1 FRGIPPLRLRSG
13 QALAQKTR
21 KGGAPIGVPAY
32 RITQSIG
39 APGCP
44 FFWPA
49 CPMQIVFDLTSCEI
63 TGGSTRA
70 VFFHLTHGG
79 VHLAATENYLSEP
92 ATQLHSD
99 ANAAAALP
107 RLAVGV
113 MASLCAVKV
122 LLHIFT
128 SVRHYGYFRDELYYL
143 DMARH
148 LDWGYVDAAP
158 LIAVYAKI
166 ALLMGGSLWAL
177 RILPAL
183 AGAALI
189 ALTMVIVRELGGGRY
204 AQFFAGLCILL
215 CPAVLSVDSL
225 LTMNA
230 FEPLFW
236 MGCIWVIARILRTGD
251 SRLWLWFGLLAGL
264 GLENK
269 HSTLS
274 FGFAVT
280 VALLLTGH
288 RREFARR
295 WIWIAGAI
303 AVALFLPNIIWQI
316 RHHFPTIE
324 DLANV
329 RRDGKNVVL
338 GPLAFVKEQ
347 IIDMHPVLLPVWVSG
362 LVWFLRDRRWR
373 VLGLTFV
380 VFFVLMDVAHGK
392 NYYVFP
398 IYPMLF
404 AGGAVVIERWLGT
417 RAAWT
422 RAAVVAVIVLAA
434 LPAIPLVTWMLPPE
448 RLLAYQNA
456 IGFKPGKAEVKMESL
471 LPQPVA
477 DQFGWPEM
485 VNEVAG
491 IYNSLPLEQRAE
503 TGIWAGNYGEAGAIN
518 LFGPKLGLP
527 RAYSRHQNHWYWGP
541 PPQVYKNLIVIEW
554 SLDDVRDNCT
564 SFQAF
569 NHYERFGMGEENTP
583 IYLCRGVEFDIQKI
597 WWHSHHW
604 N

>member
-1 FRGIPPLRLRSG
+1 LDSLKTNTAAFDIYPPSG
-13 QALAQKTR
+13 EAGSAALAIH
-21 KGGAPIGVPAY
+21 P
-32 RITQSIG
+32 QSG
-39 APGCP
+39 EA
-44 FFWPA
+44 
-49 CPMQIVFDLTSCEI
+49 
-63 TGGSTRA
+63 GSS
-70 VFFHLTHGG
+70 G
-79 VHLAATENYLSEP
+79 P
-92 ATQLHSD
+92 
-99 ANAAAALP
+99 LP
-107 RLAVGV
+107 RLAVPV
-113 MASLCAVKV
+113 LVVLCAVKL
-122 LLHIFT
+122 LLHVFT

-158 LIAVYAKI
+158 LIAVYAKV
-166 ALLMGGSLWAL
+166 ALLLGGSLAAL

-183 AGAALI
+183 AGTALI
-189 ALTMVIVRELGGGRY
+189 ALTMLIARELGGGRY
-204 AQFFAGLCILL
+204 AQLLAGTAILI
-215 CPAVLSVDSL
+215 CPAVLGVDTL

-236 MGCIWVIARILRTGD
+236 MGCIWVVARILRTGD
-251 SRLWLWFGLLAGL
+251 SRLWLWFGVLAGL

-274 FGFAVT
+274 FGFAVV
-280 VALLLTGH
+280 VALLLTQH
-288 RREFARR
+288 RREFARQ

-303 AVALFLPNIIWQI
+303 VIALFLPNIIWQI

-329 RRDGKNVVL
+329 RREGKNVVL

-347 IIDMHPVLLPVWVSG
+347 IFDMHPILLSVWVAG
-362 LVWFLRDRRWR
+362 VVWFLRDLRWR
-373 VLGLTFV
+373 VLGLTFA
-380 VFFVLMDVAHGK
+380 VFFVLMEVAHAK

-398 IYPMLF
+398 IYPMVL
-404 AGGAVVIERWLGT
+404 AGGAVVIERWLAN

-422 RAAVVAVIVLAA
+422 RVAVVAVIVLAA
-434 LPAIPLVTWMLPPE
+434 IPAIPLVTWMLPPE
-448 RLLAYQNA
+448 RLLAYQTA
-456 IGFKPGKAEVKMESL
+456 IGFKLAKAEVHQESL
-471 LPQPVA
+471 LPQPIA

-485 VNEVAG
+485 VSEVAG
-491 IYNSLPLEQRAE
+491 IYNSLPPDERAK

-518 LFGPKLGLP
+518 EFGPSYGLP
-527 RAYSRHQNHWYWGP
+527 RAWSRHQNHWYWGP

-554 SLDDVRDNCT
+554 GIQDVRDNCT

-569 NHYERFGMGEENTP
+569 EHYQRFGMGEENTP
-583 IYLCRGVEFDIQKI
+583 MYLCRDVQFDIQKI

>member
-1 FRGIPPLRLRSG
+1 LPPLGTGTSANDVDPALRTPRS
-13 QALAQKTR
+13 
-21 KGGAPIGVPAY
+21 
-32 RITQSIG
+32 
-39 APGCP
+39 
-44 FFWPA
+44 
-49 CPMQIVFDLTSCEI
+49 
-63 TGGSTRA
+63 TGS
-70 VFFHLTHGG
+70 LPS
-79 VHLAATENYLSEP
+79 LAAGILV
-92 ATQLHSD
+92 A
-99 ANAAAALP
+99 
-107 RLAVGV
+107 
-113 MASLCAVKV
+113 LCAVKL
-122 LLHIFT
+122 LLHLFT

-148 LDWGYVDAAP
+148 LDWGYVDSAP

-166 ALLMGGSLWAL
+166 ALWTSGSLAAL

-183 AGAALI
+183 AGTALI
-189 ALTMVIVRELGGGRY
+189 ALTALIARELGGGRY
-204 AQFFAGLCILL
+204 AQLLSGLSILL
-215 CPAVLSVDSL
+215 CPAVLMTDSL

-236 MGCIWVIARILRTGD
+236 MGCIWVVARILRTGD
-251 SRLWLWFGLLAGL
+251 SRLWLWFGFLAGL

-280 VALLLTGH
+280 VALLLTQH
-288 RREFARR
+288 RREFARQ

-303 AVALFLPNIIWQI
+303 ALGLFLPNLIWQI

-329 RRDGKNVVL
+329 RREGKNVVL

-347 IIDMHPVLLPVWVSG
+347 IIDMHPILLPVWIAG

-373 VLGLTFV
+373 MLGLTFA
-380 VFFVLMDVAHGK
+380 VFFVVMELAHAK

-398 IYPMLF
+398 IYPMLL
-404 AGGAVVIERWLGT
+404 AGGAVAIERWPGSRT
-417 RAAWT
+417 AWT
-422 RAAVVAVIVLAA
+422 RAAVVAIIVLAA
-434 LPAIPLVTWMLPPE
+434 LPAVPLVTWMLPPE

-456 IGFKPGKAEVKMESL
+456 IGFKPSKAEVHHESL
-471 LPQPVA
+471 LPQPIA

-485 VNEVAG
+485 VREAAS
-491 IYNSLPLEQRAE
+491 IYNSLPPDERAQ

-518 LFGPKLGLP
+518 QFGPQYGLP
-527 RAYSRHQNHWYWGP
+527 RAWSRHQNHWYWGP
-541 PPQVYKNLIVIEW
+541 PPQVYKNLIVIQWGFE
-554 SLDDVRDNCT
+554 DVRDNCT

-569 NHYERFGMGEENTP
+569 EHYQRFGMSEENAP
-583 IYLCRGVEFDIQKI
+583 MYLCRGVTFDIQKI

>member
-1 FRGIPPLRLRSG
+1 
-13 QALAQKTR
+13 
-21 KGGAPIGVPAY
+21 
-32 RITQSIG
+32 
-39 APGCP
+39 
-44 FFWPA
+44 
-49 CPMQIVFDLTSCEI
+49 M
-63 TGGSTRA
+63 
-70 VFFHLTHGG
+70 
-79 VHLAATENYLSEP
+79 
-92 ATQLHSD
+92 
-99 ANAAAALP
+99 
-107 RLAVGV
+107 VG
-113 MASLCAVKV
+113 LCAVKL

-158 LIAVYAKI
+158 LIAVYAKV
-166 ALLMGGSLWAL
+166 ALLLGGSLAAL

-183 AGAALI
+183 AGAALV
-189 ALTMVIVRELGGGRY
+189 ALTILIARELGGGRY
-204 AQFFAGLCILL
+204 AQFLSGIAILL
-215 CPAVLSVDSL
+215 CPAFVGTDSL

-236 MGCIWVIARILRTGD
+236 MGCIWVVVRILRTGD
-251 SRLWLWFGLLAGL
+251 SRLWLWFGVLAGL

-280 VALLLTGH
+280 VALLLTQH
-288 RREFARR
+288 RREFARP
-295 WIWIAGAI
+295 WIWIAGAL
-303 AVALFLPNIIWQI
+303 AVALFLPNLVWQI

-324 DLANV
+324 DLGNV
-329 RRDGKNVVL
+329 RREDKNVVL

-347 IIDMHPVLLPVWVSG
+347 IIDMHPILLPVWVAG

-380 VFFVLMDVAHGK
+380 IFFVLMEVAHGK

-404 AGGAVVIERWLGT
+404 AGGAVVIERMIERWLGS
-417 RAAWT
+417 RAAFKRTAT
-422 RAAVVAVIVLAA
+422 RAAVVAIIVLAA
-434 LPAIPLVTWMLPPE
+434 LPALPLVTWMLPPE
-448 RLLAYQNA
+448 KLLAYQNTL
-456 IGFKPGKAEVKMESL
+456 GFKPSKAEVHHESL

-485 VNEVAG
+485 ASEVAA
-491 IYNSLPLEQRAE
+491 IYNSLPPEERAQ

-564 SFQAF
+564 SYQAYD
-569 NHYERFGMGEENTP
+569 HYQRFGMSEENTQ
-583 IYLCRGVEFDIQKI
+583 IYLCRGVKFDIQKI

>member
-1 FRGIPPLRLRSG
+1 LHVLRTYHS
-13 QALAQKTR
+13 
-21 KGGAPIGVPAY
+21 APDIYSPY
-32 RITQSIG
+32 REANS
-39 APGCP
+39 
-44 FFWPA
+44 
-49 CPMQIVFDLTSCEI
+49 
-63 TGGSTRA
+63 TG
-70 VFFHLTHGG
+70 
-79 VHLAATENYLSEP
+79 P
-92 ATQLHSD
+92 
-99 ANAAAALP
+99 LP

-113 MASLCAVKV
+113 LVALCAAKL
-122 LLHIFT
+122 LLHLFT

-166 ALLMGGSLWAL
+166 ALWMGGSLAAL

-183 AGAALI
+183 AGTALVALTILI
-189 ALTMVIVRELGGGRY
+189 ARELGGGRY
-204 AQFFAGLCILL
+204 AQLLAGVALLL
-215 CPAVLSVDSL
+215 CPAVLTMDSL

-236 MGCIWVIARILRTGD
+236 MGCVLVVARILRTGE
-251 SRLWLWFGLLAGL
+251 SQLWPWFGALAGL

-274 FGFAVT
+274 FGFAIA
-280 VALLLTGH
+280 VALLLTHH
-288 RREFARR
+288 RREFARP

-303 AVALFLPNIIWQI
+303 ALVLFLPNIIWQI

-329 RRDGKNVVL
+329 RRENKNVVL
-338 GPLAFVKEQ
+338 GPLAFLKEQ
-347 IIDMHPVLLPVWVSG
+347 IIDIHPILLPVWLSG

-373 VLGLTFV
+373 VLGLTFA
-380 VFFVLMDVAHGK
+380 VFFVLMEVAHAK

-404 AGGAVVIERWLGT
+404 AGGAVAIERWLAN

-422 RAAVVAVIVLAA
+422 RAAVVSIIGLAS
-434 LPAIPLVTWMLPPE
+434 LPAVPLVTWMLPPE

-456 IGFKPGKAEVKMESL
+456 IGFKPSKAEVNHESL
-471 LPQPVA
+471 LPQPIA

-485 VNEVAG
+485 VREVAG
-491 IYNSLPLEQRAE
+491 IYNSLPSDERDK

-518 LFGPKLGLP
+518 EFGPQYRLP
-527 RAYSRHQNHWYWGP
+527 RAWSRHQNHWYWGP
-541 PPQVYKNLIVIEW
+541 PPQVFKNLIVVQW
-554 SLDDVRDNCT
+554 SLEDVRDNCT

-569 NHYERFGMGEENTP
+569 EHYQRFGMDEENTP
-583 IYLCRGVEFDIQKI
+583 MYLCRGVTFDIQKI